1 MKMNFSAGKWCWLF
15 IGIAFTA
22 CNKQNDS
29 PSTPSAPQMVQAL
42 KGDSSVNGL
51 ISGLTATA
59 LKTSFI
65 EKRGDQETRL
75 VKISVKDLINYL
87 HQMQTNA
94 YTDSIGIHMGIYSV
108 ATVPEAH
115 PDYVGKSTLYFS
127 VFPAGNAA
135 SSGIKTFGNSDGS
148 KFLNHGTLYP

>member
-1 MKMNFSAGKWCWLF
+1 
-15 IGIAFTA
+15 
-22 CNKQNDS
+22 
-29 PSTPSAPQMVQAL
+29 MVQAL
-42 KGDSSVNGL
+42 KGDSSVSGL

-94 YTDSIGIHMGIYSV
+94 YTDSIGIHMGIYSA

-127 VFPAGNAA
+127 IFPAGNAA
-135 SSGIKTFGNSDGS
+135 TSGIKTFGNSDGS

>member
-1 MKMNFSAGKWCWLF
+1 
-15 IGIAFTA
+15 
-22 CNKQNDS
+22 
-29 PSTPSAPQMVQAL
+29 
-42 KGDSSVNGL
+42 
-51 ISGLTATA
+51 
-59 LKTSFI
+59 
-65 EKRGDQETRL
+65 
-75 VKISVKDLINYL
+75 
-87 HQMQTNA
+87 
-94 YTDSIGIHMGIYSV
+94 MGIYTS